1 MIELSLAD
9 LPDRWL
15 VTWFRFIIKQ
25 VIGKEGGYIWN
36 EMTFH
41 TKWTPRSATAL
52 CFDLP
57 VSAQDQIQLALSR
70 QEQATLLDIYSVQV
84 IILDEIIHLF
94 DKSVWA
100 IRDAVRNV
108 EKVNFNQRIVH

>member
-1 MIELSLAD
+1 MA
-9 LPDRWL
+9 
-15 VTWFRFIIKQ
+15 
-25 VIGKEGGYIWN
+25 
-36 EMTFH
+36 FH

-57 VSAQDQIQLALSR
+57 VSVQDRIQLALSK
-70 QEQATLLDIYSVQV
+70 QEQTALLDIYSLQV
-84 IILDEIIHLF
+84 IILDELIQLF

-108 EKVNFNQRIVH
+108 EKVNLNS

>member
-1 MIELSLAD
+1 M
-9 LPDRWL
+9 
-15 VTWFRFIIKQ
+15 
-25 VIGKEGGYIWN
+25 IGKEAGYEWN

-41 TKWTPRSATAL
+41 TKWTSRSAIAL

-57 VSAQDQIQLALSR
+57 VSVQDHIQLVLSR
-70 QEQATLLDIYSVQV
+70 QEQSALLDIYSMQV

-108 EKVNFNQRIVH
+108 EKVSLNQKIFHRKETEC